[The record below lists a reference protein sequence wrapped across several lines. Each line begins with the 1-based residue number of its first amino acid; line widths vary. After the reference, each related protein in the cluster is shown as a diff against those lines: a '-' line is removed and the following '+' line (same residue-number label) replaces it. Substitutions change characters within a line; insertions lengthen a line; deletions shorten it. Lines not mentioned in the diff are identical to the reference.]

1 LVNPHPQFRNP
12 QRKIG
17 PNRECRT
24 ANRILQGYWTHAAGA
39 PRKLGSKEFYTDQEM
54 AGERERERDDQALQ
68 QAGTPEIITISASS
82 GWTGRNRKLC
92 AAPEPR

>member
-24 ANRILQGYWTHAAGA
+24 ANRIARQGYWTRAAI
-39 PRKLGSKEFYTDQEM
+39 PRLEQPKELGSKEFYTDQEL
-54 AGERERERDDQALQ
+54 AGERERDDQALH
-68 QAGTPEIITISASS
+68 
-82 GWTGRNRKLC
+82 
-92 AAPEPR
+92 